1 MSAPSGDSVAEPAAV
16 SLWRH
21 PSLLR
26 FIAARLAAM
35 VANQIQIIATGWQIY
50 ELTGSAFD
58 LGMVGLVQF
67 LPSLVLTFV
76 VGHVAD
82 RYDRRHV
89 LRGALGLKLIA
100 VALLAWGTAE
110 GWITRELLFG
120 IAALIGA
127 ARAFEMPSNGALL
140 ASLVEPALFPRAVAW
155 TASAVECATLVGPA
169 FGGLILAAGTA
180 HAYVA
185 AALLYGLAVF
195 ALCFVKLLTR
205 PSAAVPPT
213 LRTMFAGVSFIA
225 QRPVVLGAISL
236 DLFAVLL
243 GGAVALLPI
252 YARDILHIGAWGL
265 GLLRSSEAC
274 GALAAAL
281 WLARHP
287 PERRV
292 GRKMFGAV
300 AVFGLATM
308 VFAVS
313 TQFWLSFAA
322 LAVLGAADMV
332 SVVIR
337 SSLIQLDTPD
347 DMRGRVGAVNS
358 LFIGTSNQLGEFE
371 SGVTAAW
378 FGTVPAVVLGGLGT
392 LLIAG
397 LWMKLFPALARRD
410 QLAGEK
416 RAA

>member
-1 MSAPSGDSVAEPAAV
+1 MSVASPESGAPAPL
-16 SLWRH
+16 SQH

-26 FIAARLAAM
+26 FITARVAAM
-35 VANQIQIIATGWQIY
+35 VANQMQIVATGWQVY
-50 ELTGSAFD
+50 ELTGRAFD

-67 LPSLVLTFV
+67 LPSLLLTFV

-82 RYDRRHV
+82 RYDRRNV
-89 LRGALGLKLIA
+89 LRIALATKLLA
-100 VALLAWGTAE
+100 VALMAWGTAA
-110 GWITRELLFG
+110 GWLTRESLFAL
-120 IAALIGA
+120 AALIGA

-140 ASLVEPALFPRAVAW
+140 ASLVEPGLLPRAVA
-155 TASAVECATLVGPA
+155 TMASAVQGAVLVGPA
-169 FGGLILAAGTA
+169 IGGLVLAAGLDW
-180 HAYVA
+180 AYGAA
-185 AALLYGLAVF
+185 AALYGVAVLA
-195 ALCFVKLLTR
+195 LMFVTLLR
-205 PSAAVPPT
+205 KPPAPAPAT
-213 LRTMFAGVSFIA
+213 LASMFAGVGFIRR
-225 QRPVVLGAISL
+225 RPVVLGAISL

-274 GALAAAL
+274 GALAAAVF
-281 WLARHP
+281 LARRPMDRH
-287 PERRV
+287 V

-300 AVFGLATM
+300 AVFGLATI
-308 VFAVS
+308 VFALS
-313 TQFWLSFAA
+313 TWFWLSFVA

-337 SSLIQLDTPD
+337 QSLVQLETPD

-371 SGVTAAW
+371 SGLTAAW
-378 FGTVPAVVLGGLGT
+378 FGTVPAVVLGGVGT

-397 LWMKLFPALARRD
+397 LWMRLFPELAKRD
-410 QLAGEK
+410 RLAEGGS
-416 RAA
+416 R